1 VNLPTGCLWWD
12 TLGTGGT
19 GDALEIPVK
28 QRPALDGDTYAD
40 VIIVGAGYTG
50 LWTAHY
56 LREADPH
63 LRIAVVESEVAGFGA
78 SGRNGGWCSAL
89 FATSYSKIAAE
100 SGDAA
105 ARRMQAEMIAT
116 VDEVNDAAT
125 GLGIDFHYAKG
136 GTVTLARS
144 HAQLER
150 AKEGLE
156 AARRV
161 GATEEDLR
169 LLGPD
174 EARRELNATE
184 VHGALVTPHCA
195 AIHPAR
201 LTRGL
206 ADSVE
211 ERSVTIFEST
221 KALEIA
227 PHRVVTDRGTV
238 RAEIVVRAT
247 EGFTARIR
255 NTRRAV
261 APVYSLMVA
270 TEPIKPELWEEI
282 GLARRQTFADLRHLI
297 IYGQRTA
304 DDRIAFG
311 GRGAPYH
318 FGSAVDPS
326 FDHDGAVHEAIRKTL
341 LELFPVLSS
350 VKFTHAWGGPL
361 GITRDW
367 HPSVGLERTTG
378 LAWAGGYA
386 GDGVAT
392 TNLAGRTLRDLIL
405 QNDSDIV
412 RLPWVGHRPRNW
424 EPEPLRWIGVNAGLR
439 LGAMADRAEEKTG
452 RPSRSGA
459 LLERLTGA

>member
-12 TLGTGGT
+12 TLETPRTVGALGT
-19 GDALEIPVK
+19 LEAPVK
-28 QRPALDGDTYAD
+28 ERPALDGDTYAD
-40 VIIVGAGYTG
+40 VAIVGAGYTG

-63 LRIAVVESEVAGFGA
+63 LRIAVIESSVAGFGA

-89 FATSYSKIAAE
+89 FATSYGKIASE
-100 SGDAA
+100 SGPDS

-116 VDEVNDAAT
+116 VDEVNNAASA
-125 GLGIDFHYAKG
+125 LGIDFGYAKG

-144 HAQLER
+144 PAQLER
-150 AKEGLE
+150 AKEELA
-156 AARRV
+156 AARKL
-161 GATEEDLR
+161 GSTDEDHR

-174 EARRELNATE
+174 EARAELNATE
-184 VHGALVTPHCA
+184 VLGALVTPHCA

-201 LTRGL
+201 LARGL
-206 ADSVE
+206 AESVE
-211 ERSVTIFEST
+211 QRSVTIYEST
-221 KALEIA
+221 RAREIT

-238 RAEIVVRAT
+238 RAEVVVRAT
-247 EGFTARIR
+247 EGFTARMR
-255 NTRRAV
+255 ETRRSV

-270 TEPIKPELWEEI
+270 TEPIEPAVWEEI

-304 DDRIAFG
+304 D
-311 GRGAPYH
+311 
-318 FGSAVDPS
+318 ST
-326 FDHDGAVHEAIRKTL
+326 VHGAIRTTL
-341 LELFPVLSS
+341 VELFPVLSS
-350 VKFTHAWGGPL
+350 IKFTHAWGGPL

-367 HPSVGLERTTG
+367 HPSVGLDRTTG
-378 LAWAGGYA
+378 IAWAGGYA

-405 QNDSDIV
+405 QNDSDIA
-412 RLPWVGHRPRNW
+412 RLPWVGHHSRNW
-424 EPEPLRWIGVNAGLR
+424 EPEPFRWLGVNAGLR
-439 LGAMADRAEEKTG
+439 LGALADRAEEKTG

>member
-1 VNLPTGCLWWD
+1 MNLPTGCLWWD
-12 TLGTGGT
+12 TLDT
-19 GDALEIPVK
+19 PVK
-28 QRPALDGDTYAD
+28 ERPALDGDIYVD
-40 VIIVGAGYTG
+40 VAIVGAGYTG

-63 LRIAVVESEVAGFGA
+63 LRIAVIESSVAGFGA

-89 FATSYSKIAAE
+89 FATSYGKIAAE
-100 SGDAA
+100 SGADA

-116 VDEVNDAAT
+116 VDEVYNSASR
-125 GLGIDFHYAKG
+125 LGIDFHYAKG

-144 HAQLER
+144 AAQLER
-150 AKEGLE
+150 AKEELE
-156 AARRV
+156 AARMT

-184 VHGALVTPHCA
+184 VLGALVTPHCA
-195 AIHPAR
+195 SIHPA
-201 LTRGL
+201 LLARGL
-206 ADSVE
+206 AESVE
-211 ERSVTIFEST
+211 QRSVTIYEST
-221 KALEIA
+221 RASEIA
-227 PHRVVTDRGTV
+227 PHRVITDRGTV
-238 RAEIVVRAT
+238 RAEVVVRAT
-247 EGFTARIR
+247 EGFTARMR
-255 NTRRAV
+255 HTRRSV
-261 APVYSLMVA
+261 TPVYSLMVA
-270 TEPIKPELWEEI
+270 TEPIAPSLWEEI

-318 FGSAVDPS
+318 FGSSVDPA
-326 FDHDGAVHEAIRKTL
+326 FDHDSAVHEAIRTTL
-341 LELFPVLSS
+341 VELFPMLAST
-350 VKFTHAWGGPL
+350 KFTHAWGGPL

-367 HPSVGLERTTG
+367 HPSVGLDRKTG

-392 TNLAGRTLRDLIL
+392 TNLSGRTLRDLIL
-405 QNDSDIV
+405 GQDSDLV
-412 RLPWVGHRPRNW
+412 RLPWVGHRSRKW
-424 EPEPLRWIGVNAGLR
+424 EPEPLRWLGVNAGLR
-439 LGAMADRAEEKTG
+439 LGALADNAEAKTG